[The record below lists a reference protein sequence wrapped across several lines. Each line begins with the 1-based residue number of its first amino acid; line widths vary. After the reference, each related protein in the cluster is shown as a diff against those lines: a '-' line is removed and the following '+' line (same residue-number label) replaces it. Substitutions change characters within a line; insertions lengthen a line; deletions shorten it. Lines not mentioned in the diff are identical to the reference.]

1 MYSVMATSGRRTSRP
16 PRTSAAV
23 ALFVA
28 LVVSASAGISSTSDV
43 RADTVAPFYA
53 GKTLQL
59 VIGYAPGGGYDL
71 YARTLA
77 RHIGRHIPGNPN
89 IVVQNMPGAGSL
101 KAANFLYTI
110 APRDGTTFGGFSR
123 GAYLDPLLGR
133 GAGAQYVAPK
143 FGWLGSISSEVGVCA
158 FRSAAGIKSWADMR
172 AKPFIIGSTGAGADS
187 DVFPTVL
194 RKMFKLPMK
203 VVAGYGSAA
212 EIVVAIKRSEVDG
225 RCGWS
230 WSSLMSWNRDMF
242 ESRQVDVVL
251 QLAARKL
258 DELPDVPLIT
268 DVAEHP
274 DHAAVLRLI
283 VSRQTMA
290 RPYVVPPGVPAERL
304 QALQRAFNATMADP
318 AFLADARRQDLEV
331 RPVSGAEATALL
343 HDAYTTP
350 PELVRQA
357 IEFMRD

>member
-1 MYSVMATSGRRTSRP
+1 VIRVGAVAFLAALALCA
-16 PRTSAAV
+16 SAA
-23 ALFVA
+23 A
-28 LVVSASAGISSTSDV
+28 
-43 RADTVAPFYA
+43 RADTVTPFYT

-77 RHIGRHIPGNPN
+77 RHIGRHIPGNPT

-133 GAGAQYVAPK
+133 GTGAQYEAAK

-158 FRSAAGIKSWADMR
+158 FRSGADIRSWADMR
-172 AKPFIIGSTGAGADS
+172 AKPFIIGSTGAGADA

-203 VVAGYGSAA
+203 IVAGYGSAA

-230 WSSLMSWNRDMF
+230 WSSLVSWHRDMF
-242 ESRQVDVVL
+242 EGRQVDVVL

-258 DELPDVPLIT
+258 DALPNVPLVT

-274 DHAAVLRLI
+274 DHKAVLRLI

-304 QALQRAFNATMADP
+304 HALQRAFSATMADP
-318 AFLADARRQDLEV
+318 AFLADARRQELEV
-331 RPVSGAEATALL
+331 QPVSGGEATALL
-343 HDAYTTP
+343 NDAYATP

>member
-1 MYSVMATSGRRTSRP
+1 MAMSGRRASRR
-16 PRTSAAV
+16 PRTSALTRVRAV
-23 ALFVA
+23 ALLIA
-28 LVVSASAGISSTSDV
+28 LALCAGAPAH
-43 RADTVAPFYA
+43 ADTVAPFYA
-53 GKTLQL
+53 GKTLNL

-77 RHIGRHIPGNPN
+77 RHIARHIPGNPT

-110 APRDGTTFGGFSR
+110 APKDGTTFGGFSR

-133 GAGAQYVAPK
+133 GAGAQYEAMK

-172 AKPFIIGSTGAGADS
+172 TKPFIIGSTGAGADA

-230 WSSLMSWNRDMF
+230 WSSLMSWHRDMF
-242 ESRQVDVVL
+242 EGRQIDVAL
-251 QLAARKL
+251 QLAARRL

-268 DVAEHP
+268 DVAQDP
-274 DHAAVLRLI
+274 DHKAVLRLI

-290 RPYVVPPGVPAERL
+290 RPYVVPPGVPAERVR
-304 QALQRAFNATMADP
+304 ALQRAFSATMADP
-318 AFLADARRQDLEV
+318 AFLADARRQELEV
-331 RPVSGAEATALL
+331 QPVSGAEAAALL
-343 HDAYTTP
+343 NDAYATP

>member
-1 MYSVMATSGRRTSRP
+1 
-16 PRTSAAV
+16 
-23 ALFVA
+23 LLVA
-28 LVVSASAGISSTSDV
+28 LVASASATA
-43 RADTVAPFYA
+43 RADTVAQFYA
-53 GKTLQL
+53 GKSLHL

-77 RHIGRHIPGNPN
+77 RHIGRHIPGTPN
-89 IVVQNMPGAGSL
+89 VVVQNMPGAGSL

-133 GAGAQYVAPK
+133 GAGAQYEAAK

-172 AKPFIIGSTGAGADS
+172 AKPFIIGSTGAGADA

-194 RKMFKLPMK
+194 RRMFKLPMK

-230 WSSLMSWNRDMF
+230 WSSLLSWHRDMF
-242 ESRQVDVVL
+242 DAKQIDVVL
-251 QLAARKL
+251 QLAARRL
-258 DELPDVPLIT
+258 DELPDVPLVT

-274 DHAAVLRLI
+274 DHKAVLNLI
-283 VSRQTMA
+283 VSRQVMA

-304 QALQRAFNATMADP
+304 KALQRAFSATMADP
-318 AFLADARRQDLEV
+318 AFLADARRQELEV
-331 RPVSGAEATALL
+331 RPVSGAEAAALL
-343 HDAYTTP
+343 NDAYTTP
-350 PELVRQA
+350 PALVRQA
-357 IEFMRD
+357 IDFMKD

>member
-1 MYSVMATSGRRTSRP
+1 VILVQQ
-16 PRTSAAV
+16 AAV
-23 ALFVA
+23 LVALALF
-28 LVVSASAGISSTSDV
+28 ASAPA
-43 RADTVAPFYA
+43 RADAVAPFYA
-53 GKTLQL
+53 GKTLHL

-77 RHIGRHIPGNPN
+77 RHIGRHIPGHPG

-110 APRDGTTFGGFSR
+110 APKDGTTFGGFSR

-133 GAGAQYVAPK
+133 GGGAQYEASK

-158 FRSAAGIKSWADMR
+158 FRSAAGIKSWTDMR
-172 AKPFIIGSTGAGADS
+172 SKPFIVGSTGAGADA

-230 WSSLMSWNRDMF
+230 WSSLISWNRDMF
-242 ESRQVDVVL
+242 EGRQIDVVL

-258 DELPDVPLIT
+258 EELPDVPLIT
-268 DVAEHP
+268 DIAEHP
-274 DHAAVLRLI
+274 DHRSVLNLI

-290 RPYVVPPGVPAERL
+290 RPYVAPPGVPPERL
-304 QALQRAFNATMADP
+304 QALQRAFNATMTDP

-343 HDAYTTP
+343 NDAYATP
-350 PELVRQA
+350 PDLVRQA
-357 IEFMRD
+357 IEFMKD

>member
-1 MYSVMATSGRRTSRP
+1 VIRVRQ
-16 PRTSAAV
+16 AAV
-23 ALFVA
+23 LVA
-28 LVVSASAGISSTSDV
+28 LAVFASAPA
-43 RADTVAPFYA
+43 RADAVAQFYA
-53 GKTLQL
+53 GKTLHL

-77 RHIGRHIPGNPN
+77 RHVGRHIPGNPT

-110 APRDGTTFGGFSR
+110 APKDGMTFGGFSR

-133 GAGAQYVAPK
+133 GAGTQYEATK

-172 AKPFIIGSTGAGADS
+172 AKPFIIGSTGAGADA

-212 EIVVAIKRSEVDG
+212 EVVVAIKRSEVDG

-242 ESRQVDVVL
+242 EGRQIDVVL

-258 DELPDVPLIT
+258 EELPDVPLIT
-268 DVAEHP
+268 DIAEHP
-274 DHAAVLRLI
+274 DHRSVLNLI
-283 VSRQTMA
+283 LSRQIMA
-290 RPYVVPPGVPAERL
+290 RPYVAPPGVPPERL
-304 QALQRAFNATMADP
+304 QALQRAFNATKTDP
-318 AFLADARRQDLEV
+318 AFLADAKRQDLEV

-343 HDAYTTP
+343 KDAYATP

-357 IEFMRD
+357 IEFMKD